1 MQADPDQPGYRHLI
15 FRPQPVKEM
24 DRVSYYNRTPYGEGG
39 ISWEKGADTFTMQVT
54 VPVSCHATVHVPAS
68 DPSKVFEVKSRTD
81 EVTGILFKGMEE
93 GYAVYEVES
102 GSYNFI
108 VQ

>member
-1 MQADPDQPGYRHLI
+1 
-15 FRPQPVKEM
+15 
-24 DRVSYYNRTPYGEGG
+24 
-39 ISWEKGADTFTMQVT
+39 
-54 VPVSCHATVHVPAS
+54 
-68 DPSKVFEVKSRTD
+68 VKSRTD
-81 EVTGILFKGMEE
+81 ELTGILFKGMEE